1 MPYIEDRITLYR
13 PASHQ
18 PPYADQLLLGSSH
31 PDSHTDEQRK
41 NLIIPIAP
49 IPHEYLTRETFYR
62 GAPGGKRPP
71 NRSWSLHPDVLYTSH
86 SADQAIDE
94 LLHHNLDFSSM
105 VLHLGRKPMTTHG
118 VVDPGGVERT
128 AGGTLEIKEVPEIIP
143 FAYDM
148 IYAKRYPIMGTE
160 LEFVRTFTLI
170 NFDDVELEDIYDGLV
185 NEFEERD
192 SMRAGKRRGE
202 TWQEWGERMSE

>member
-18 PPYADQLLLGSSH
+18 PPYADRLLLGSSH

-62 GAPGGKRPP
+62 GAPILFGPHKRPP
-71 NRSWSLHPDVLYTSH
+71 NRSWSLQPEVLHSSH

-105 VLHLGRKPMTTHG
+105 VLRLGMKPSSHVRG
-118 VVDPGGVERT
+118 RT

-185 NEFEERD
+185 NEAEERD
-192 SMRAGKRRGE
+192 SMRPGKRRGE